1 DIVVPREIRAEIA
14 VLKGIVA
21 AVVMESGRRQPTYRR
36 QRELLLELTQTL
48 WDAGPNELDAAFAE
62 DYRAAPDEST
72 ARRAVVDQVAS
83 LTDQSAI
90 AWYRR
95 LCDVPL
101 V

>member
-1 DIVVPREIRAEIA
+1 VPREIRAEIA

-21 AVVMESGRRQPTYRR
+21 AYVMQSDRRQPVYRR
-36 QRELLLELTQTL
+36 QRGLLIELLHTL
-48 WDAGPNELDAAFAE
+48 WEAGPGELEPAYAADF
-62 DYRAAPDEST
+62 RAAADEAA

-90 AWYRR
+90 AWYER
-95 LCDVPL
+95 LCTAQL